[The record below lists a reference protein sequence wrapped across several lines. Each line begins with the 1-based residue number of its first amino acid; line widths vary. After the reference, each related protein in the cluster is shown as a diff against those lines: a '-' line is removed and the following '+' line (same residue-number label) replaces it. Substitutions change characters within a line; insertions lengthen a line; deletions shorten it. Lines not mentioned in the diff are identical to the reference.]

1 MPIMTANNENPM
13 ELLMRIGLRLRKVR
27 IEKELT
33 QAELADRAGISRKV
47 IGRMERG
54 DGSVTLEKW
63 VKVAMVLEV
72 AGTWEHLFEV
82 EEDPF
87 VQYDRQQK
95 EQTDLWK
102 KRVRSKK

>member
-1 MPIMTANNENPM
+1 MKHSNENSIK
-13 ELLMRIGLRLRKVR
+13 LLKGIGSRMRKVR
-27 IEKELT
+27 IEKKIT

-47 IGRMERG
+47 IGRMEHG

-63 VKVAMVLEV
+63 LKVSMVLEV
-72 AGTWEHLFEV
+72 GGTWEHLFKI

-87 VQYDRQQK
+87 IQYDREQK

>member
-1 MPIMTANNENPM
+1 MIDGNDNLR
-13 ELLMRIGLRLRKVR
+13 ELLMRLGLRLRKVR
-27 IEKELT
+27 IEKEIT
-33 QAELADRAGISRKV
+33 QAELADRAGVSRKV

-63 VKVAMVLEV
+63 VKAAMVLEV
-72 AGTWEHLFEV
+72 AGTWEHLFEI

-87 VQYDRQQK
+87 EQYDREQK

-102 KRVRSKK
+102 KRVRPKK